1 MPLTLRGLAD
11 ATTNAAAGIISILLT
26 NRIGRAEN
34 IPLCPNLGKR
44 PVKRREEPKT
54 ELCTLPMDTVQK
66 TLLFTSRNVFIA
78 FLFRLFG
85 EETAKNLSELYLI
98 GTTKDGYTI
107 FYQFDILDRCR
118 SGKIIPYNPETGHR
132 IKDDTVPPVMWGAF
146 KDESAASAS

>member
-1 MPLTLRGLAD
+1 
-11 ATTNAAAGIISILLT
+11 
-26 NRIGRAEN
+26 
-34 IPLCPNLGKR
+34 
-44 PVKRREEPKT
+44 
-54 ELCTLPMDTVQK
+54 MDTVQK
-66 TLLFTSRNVFIA
+66 TLLFTSRNAFIA

-118 SGKIIPYNPETGHR
+118 SGKIILYNSETGHR